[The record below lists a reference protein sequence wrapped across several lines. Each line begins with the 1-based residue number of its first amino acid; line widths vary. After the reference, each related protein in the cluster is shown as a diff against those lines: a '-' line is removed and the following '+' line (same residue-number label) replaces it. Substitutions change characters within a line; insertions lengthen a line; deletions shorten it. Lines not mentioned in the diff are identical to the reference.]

1 MPALMPPSAAETS
14 AATGQQALWGEAPTT
29 EHPAYLSQQLITCI
43 GNKRNLLGPIGSAV
57 ALVKKR
63 LGKERLRILDAFC
76 GSGVVSRFFKAH
88 SELLISND
96 LEAYAAATAR
106 CFLHN
111 RSTVDWAALHEWIEI
126 INARVAQDAF
136 EPGFIAELYAPADER
151 HITPQDRVFYTK
163 ANARR
168 LDGYRQCIGQAP
180 AELQDLFLGP
190 LLSEASVHANT
201 AGVFKGFYK
210 DRHTGIG
217 QYGGSHRD
225 ALSRITARITLE
237 PPVLSCFECEHQVV
251 QGDANLMAQHI
262 RDLDLA
268 YIDPPYNQ
276 HPYGSNYFMLNL
288 LVHYR
293 RPARISTVSGIPADW
308 QRSGYNVR
316 SRALPL
322 LHELL
327 TAIDAPFLLV
337 SFNNEGFIPTDAM
350 LTMLG
355 QLGSVQV
362 FETRYNTFRGSRNLK
377 QRALHVTEQLFLVE
391 RS

>member
-1 MPALMPPSAAETS
+1 
-14 AATGQQALWGEAPTT
+14 
-29 EHPAYLSQQLITCI
+29 
-43 GNKRNLLGPIGSAV
+43 
-57 ALVKKR
+57 
-63 LGKERLRILDAFC
+63 
-76 GSGVVSRFFKAH
+76 
-88 SELLISND
+88 
-96 LEAYAAATAR
+96 
-106 CFLHN
+106 
-111 RSTVDWAALHEWIEI
+111 
-126 INARVAQDAF
+126 
-136 EPGFIAELYAPADER
+136 
-151 HITPQDRVFYTK
+151 
-163 ANARR
+163 
-168 LDGYRQCIGQAP
+168 
-180 AELQDLFLGP
+180 
-190 LLSEASVHANT
+190 
-201 AGVFKGFYK
+201 
-210 DRHTGIG
+210 
-217 QYGGSHRD
+217 
-225 ALSRITARITLE
+225 
-237 PPVLSCFECEHQVV
+237 
-251 QGDANLMAQHI
+251 
-262 RDLDLA
+262 
-268 YIDPPYNQ
+268 
-276 HPYGSNYFMLNL
+276 MLNL